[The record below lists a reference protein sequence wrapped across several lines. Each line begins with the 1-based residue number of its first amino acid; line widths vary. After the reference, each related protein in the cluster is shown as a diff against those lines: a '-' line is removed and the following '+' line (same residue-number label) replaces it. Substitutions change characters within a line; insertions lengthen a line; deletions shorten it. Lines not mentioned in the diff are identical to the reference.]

1 MQIAVGS
8 HKKTVQHNYQAYMYI
23 ETIKTN
29 TDWGIRVYV
38 ESQHLFLSKL
48 LVFTLKKNLSK

>member
-8 HKKTVQHNYQAYMYI
+8 DKNTVQHNYLAYMYI

-29 TDWGIRVYV
+29 TDV
-38 ESQHLFLSKL
+38 
-48 LVFTLKKNLSK
+48 

>member
-8 HKKTVQHNYQAYMYI
+8 HKNTVQHNYLAYMYI

-29 TDWGIRVYV
+29 TEV
-38 ESQHLFLSKL
+38 
-48 LVFTLKKNLSK
+48 

>member
-8 HKKTVQHNYQAYMYI
+8 DKNTVQHNYLAYMYI

-29 TDWGIRVYV
+29 TDWGIRVCV

>member
-8 HKKTVQHNYQAYMYI
+8 HKKTVQHNYLAYMYI

-29 TDWGIRVYV
+29 TEV
-38 ESQHLFLSKL
+38 
-48 LVFTLKKNLSK
+48 